1 MELSKPEESNFE
13 GSILEN
19 WNFLEMESM
28 VVMAMEYLVL
38 EAKYLGKIQKLKFM
52 VKVERKEL
60 ELKMSY
66 GDKRLNNNMM

>member
-38 EAKYLGKIQKLKFM
+38 EAKYLGKIQKAE
-52 VKVERKEL
+52 VHGE
-60 ELKMSY
+60 
-66 GDKRLNNNMM
+66 G